1 MMNFNLVVRLL
12 LVVSISSLFYSFTN
26 IKEQPYVIVLGIAQ
40 DGGAPHAACD
50 KVCCFDKWNNP
61 NLHNKVSSIGIV
73 DPISNEVWMVDAS
86 PDFAEQLHLL
96 SNNNSRDLKGIFLTH
111 AHIGHYTGLMY
122 LGREGLG
129 GKNIMV
135 YALKRMAR
143 FLTKNGPWDQLV
155 KLNNISIQTIS
166 NKEFV
171 KLSENIFVI
180 PIRVPHR
187 DEYSETVGY
196 KIIGKSKKILFI
208 PDIDKW
214 DEWKKS
220 IIEEV
225 KLVDYA
231 FIDGTFYN
239 GSELNRDMREIPHPS
254 IEETLQLFSNQPLA
268 ERNKIYFIH
277 INHTNPI
284 LTNKNGIRDL
294 VESLGFNIAERGLKF
309 KLD

>member
-1 MMNFNLVVRLL
+1 MKLSVLSFP
-12 LVVSISSLFYSFTN
+12 LFFFALFTYSQTSESDY
-26 IKEQPYVIVLGIAQ
+26 IQVLGIVQ
-40 DGGAPHAACD
+40 DAGYPHIGCEKDCCKAVSPSDYFVSCLGLVD
-50 KVCCFDKWNNP
+50 KTNNKRYLFDATPDIHNQL
-61 NLHNKVSSIGIV
+61 NLLEKFSDANLV
-73 DPISNEVWMVDAS
+73 D
-86 PDFAEQLHLL
+86 
-96 SNNNSRDLKGIFLTH
+96 GIFLTH

-135 YALKRMAR
+135 YALKRMSK

-239 GSELNRDMREIPHPS
+239 GTELNRDMREIPHPS
-254 IEETLQLFSNQPLA
+254 IEETLQLFSNQPVA

-284 LTNKNGIRDL
+284 LTNKNGIKDL
-294 VESLGFNIAERGLKF
+294 VEGLGFNIAQRGLKF

>member
-1 MMNFNLVVRLL
+1 MKSFSLSFSLIFLVFF
-12 LVVSISSLFYSFTN
+12 SYS
-26 IKEQPYVIVLGIAQ
+26 QPSESDYIQVLGIVQ
-40 DGGAPHAACD
+40 DAGYPHIGCEKDCCEQVSPGDYFVSCLGLVD
-50 KVCCFDKWNNP
+50 KTNNKRYLFDATPDIHNQI
-61 NLHNKVSSIGIV
+61 NLLEKFTN
-73 DPISNEVWMVDAS
+73 A
-86 PDFAEQLHLL
+86 
-96 SNNNSRDLKGIFLTH
+96 DLIDGIFLTH

-129 GKNIMV
+129 GTNIMV

-180 PIRVPHR
+180 PIKVPHR

-214 DEWKKS
+214 DEWEKS

-254 IEETLQLFSNQPLA
+254 IEETLQLFSNQPIA

-284 LTNKNGIRDL
+284 LTNKNGIKDM
-294 VESLGFNIAERGLKF
+294 VEGLGFNIAKRGLKF

>member
-1 MMNFNLVVRLL
+1 MKLYSLSFSLIFLVFFSYSQTIESDYIQVLGVVQDAGYPHIGCEKDCCK
-12 LVVSISSLFYSFTN
+12 VVSPGDYFVSCLGLVDKTNNKRYLFDATPDIHN
-26 IKEQPYVIVLGIAQ
+26 QI
-40 DGGAPHAACD
+40 
-50 KVCCFDKWNNP
+50 
-61 NLHNKVSSIGIV
+61 NLLEKFPEANLI
-73 DPISNEVWMVDAS
+73 D
-86 PDFAEQLHLL
+86 
-96 SNNNSRDLKGIFLTH
+96 GIFLTH

-155 KLNNISIQTIS
+155 KLNNISIQKIS

-171 KLSENIFVI
+171 KLSENIFVV

-239 GSELNRDMREIPHPS
+239 GTELNRDMREIPHPS
-254 IEETLQLFSNQPLA
+254 IEETLQLFSNQPVA

-284 LTNKNGIRDL
+284 LTNKNGIKDL
-294 VESLGFNIAERGLKF
+294 VEGLGFNIAQRGLKF

>member
-1 MMNFNLVVRLL
+1 MKLSVLSFPLFFFALFT
-12 LVVSISSLFYSFTN
+12 SSQTSESDY
-26 IKEQPYVIVLGIAQ
+26 IQVLGIVQ
-40 DGGAPHAACD
+40 DAGYPHIGCEKDCCKAVSPGDYFVSCLGLVD
-50 KVCCFDKWNNP
+50 KTNNKRYLFDATPDIHNQL
-61 NLHNKVSSIGIV
+61 NLLEKFSDANLV
-73 DPISNEVWMVDAS
+73 D
-86 PDFAEQLHLL
+86 
-96 SNNNSRDLKGIFLTH
+96 GIFLTH

-135 YALKRMAR
+135 YALKRMSK

-239 GSELNRDMREIPHPS
+239 GTELNRDMREIPHPS
-254 IEETLQLFSNQPLA
+254 IEETLQLFSNQPVA

-294 VESLGFNIAERGLKF
+294 VESLGFNIAQRGLKF

>member
-1 MMNFNLVVRLL
+1 MKL
-12 LVVSISSLFYSFTN
+12 SILSFSLFFSAFFTYSQTSESDY
-26 IKEQPYVIVLGIAQ
+26 IQVLGIVQ
-40 DGGAPHAACD
+40 DAGYPHIGCEKDCCKAVSPGDYFVSCIGLVD
-50 KVCCFDKWNNP
+50 KTNNKRYLFDATPDIHNQL
-61 NLHNKVSSIGIV
+61 NLLEKFPKANLV
-73 DPISNEVWMVDAS
+73 D
-86 PDFAEQLHLL
+86 
-96 SNNNSRDLKGIFLTH
+96 GIFLTH

-129 GKNIMV
+129 GKNIIV
-135 YALKRMAR
+135 YALKRMSS
-143 FLTKNGPWDQLV
+143 FLAKNAPWDQLV

-166 NKEFV
+166 DKEFV

-214 DEWKKS
+214 GEWKKS

-239 GSELNRDMREIPHPS
+239 GTELNRDMREIPHPL
-254 IEETLQLFSNQPLA
+254 IEETLQLFSNQPVA
-268 ERNKIYFIH
+268 QRNKIYFIH

-294 VESLGFNIAERGLKF
+294 VEGLGFNIAQRGLKF

>member
-1 MMNFNLVVRLL
+1 MKLSSLSFSLIFLVFFSYSQTIESDYIQVLGVVQDAGYPHIGCEKDCCK
-12 LVVSISSLFYSFTN
+12 VVSPGDYFVSCLGLVDKTNNKRYLFDATPDIHN
-26 IKEQPYVIVLGIAQ
+26 QI
-40 DGGAPHAACD
+40 
-50 KVCCFDKWNNP
+50 
-61 NLHNKVSSIGIV
+61 NLLEKF
-73 DPISNEVWMVDAS
+73 PESNLID
-86 PDFAEQLHLL
+86 
-96 SNNNSRDLKGIFLTH
+96 GIFLTH

-171 KLSENIFVI
+171 KLSDNIFVI

-284 LTNKNGIRDL
+284 LTNKNGIRGMI
-294 VESLGFNIAERGLKF
+294 ESLGFNIAERGLKF

>member
-1 MMNFNLVVRLL
+1 MKLSVLSF
-12 LVVSISSLFYSFTN
+12 SLFFFAFFTYSQTSESDY
-26 IKEQPYVIVLGIAQ
+26 IQVLGIVQ
-40 DGGAPHAACD
+40 DAGYPHIGCEKNCCKAVSPGDYFVSCLGLVD
-50 KVCCFDKWNNP
+50 KTNNKRYLFDATPDIHNQL
-61 NLHNKVSSIGIV
+61 NLLEKFPDANLV
-73 DPISNEVWMVDAS
+73 D
-86 PDFAEQLHLL
+86 
-96 SNNNSRDLKGIFLTH
+96 GIFLTH

-129 GKNIMV
+129 GKKIIV
-135 YALKRMAR
+135 YALKRMSK
-143 FLTKNGPWDQLV
+143 FLTKNGPWEQLV

-239 GSELNRDMREIPHPS
+239 GTELNRDMREIPHPS
-254 IEETLQLFSNQPLA
+254 IEETLQLFSNQPVA

-284 LTNKNGIRDL
+284 LANKNGIRDL
-294 VESLGFNIAERGLKF
+294 VEGLGFNIAQRGLKF

>member
-1 MMNFNLVVRLL
+1 MKLYSLSFSLIFLVFFSYSQTIESDYIQVLGVVQDAGYPHIGCEKDCCK
-12 LVVSISSLFYSFTN
+12 VVSPGDYFVSCLGLVDKTNNKRYLFDATPDIHN
-26 IKEQPYVIVLGIAQ
+26 QI
-40 DGGAPHAACD
+40 
-50 KVCCFDKWNNP
+50 
-61 NLHNKVSSIGIV
+61 NLLEKFPEANLI
-73 DPISNEVWMVDAS
+73 D
-86 PDFAEQLHLL
+86 
-96 SNNNSRDLKGIFLTH
+96 GIFLTH

-155 KLNNISIQTIS
+155 KLNNISIQKIS

-171 KLSENIFVI
+171 KLSENIFVV

>member
-1 MMNFNLVVRLL
+1 MKL
-12 LVVSISSLFYSFTN
+12 SSLSFSLIFLVFFSYSQT
-26 IKEQPYVIVLGIAQ
+26 IESDYIQVLGIVQ
-40 DGGAPHAACD
+40 DAGYPHIGCEKDCCKVVSPGDYFVSCLGLVD
-50 KVCCFDKWNNP
+50 KTNNKRYLFDATPDIHNQI
-61 NLHNKVSSIGIV
+61 NLLEKFPEANLI
-73 DPISNEVWMVDAS
+73 D
-86 PDFAEQLHLL
+86 
-96 SNNNSRDLKGIFLTH
+96 GIFLTH

-143 FLTKNGPWDQLV
+143 FLSKNGPWDQLV

-171 KLSENIFVI
+171 KLSENIFVM

-294 VESLGFNIAERGLKF
+294 VESLGFNIAERGQKF

>member
-1 MMNFNLVVRLL
+1 
-12 LVVSISSLFYSFTN
+12 
-26 IKEQPYVIVLGIAQ
+26 
-40 DGGAPHAACD
+40 
-50 KVCCFDKWNNP
+50 
-61 NLHNKVSSIGIV
+61 
-73 DPISNEVWMVDAS
+73 
-86 PDFAEQLHLL
+86 
-96 SNNNSRDLKGIFLTH
+96 
-111 AHIGHYTGLMY
+111 
-122 LGREGLG
+122 
-129 GKNIMV
+129 MV

-171 KLSENIFVI
+171 KLSDNIFVI

-231 FIDGTFYN
+231 FIDGSFYN
-239 GSELNRDMREIPHPS
+239 GREL
-254 IEETLQLFSNQPLA
+254 
-268 ERNKIYFIH
+268 K
-277 INHTNPI
+277 
-284 LTNKNGIRDL
+284 
-294 VESLGFNIAERGLKF
+294 
-309 KLD
+309 

>member
-1 MMNFNLVVRLL
+1 MKSF
-12 LVVSISSLFYSFTN
+12 SLSFSLIFSVFFSYS
-26 IKEQPYVIVLGIAQ
+26 QPSESDYIQVLGIVQ
-40 DGGAPHAACD
+40 DAGYPHIGCEKDCCEQVSPGDYFVSCLGLVD
-50 KVCCFDKWNNP
+50 KTNNKRYLFDATPDIHNQI
-61 NLHNKVSSIGIV
+61 NLLEKFT
-73 DPISNEVWMVDAS
+73 DANLI
-86 PDFAEQLHLL
+86 D
-96 SNNNSRDLKGIFLTH
+96 GIFLTH

-171 KLSENIFVI
+171 NLSKNIFVM

-284 LTNKNGIRDL
+284 LTNKNGIKDL
-294 VESLGFNIAERGLKF
+294 VEGLGFNIAERGLKF

>member
-1 MMNFNLVVRLL
+1 MKL
-12 LVVSISSLFYSFTN
+12 SILYFMFFFFALFTYSQTSESDY
-26 IKEQPYVIVLGIAQ
+26 IQVLGIVQ
-40 DGGAPHAACD
+40 DAGYPHIGCEKDCCKAVSPGDYFVSCLGLVD
-50 KVCCFDKWNNP
+50 KTNNKRYLFDATPDIHNQL
-61 NLHNKVSSIGIV
+61 NLLEKFSDANLV
-73 DPISNEVWMVDAS
+73 D
-86 PDFAEQLHLL
+86 
-96 SNNNSRDLKGIFLTH
+96 GIFLTH

-135 YALKRMAR
+135 YALKRMSK

-180 PIRVPHR
+180 PIKVPHR

-239 GSELNRDMREIPHPS
+239 GTELNRDMREIPHPS
-254 IEETLQLFSNQPLA
+254 IEETLQLFSNQPVA

-294 VESLGFNIAERGLKF
+294 VEGLGFNIAQRGLKF

>member
-1 MMNFNLVVRLL
+1 MKLSVLSFP
-12 LVVSISSLFYSFTN
+12 LFFFALFTYSQTSESDY
-26 IKEQPYVIVLGIAQ
+26 IQVLGIVQ
-40 DGGAPHAACD
+40 DAGYPHIGCEKDCCKAVSPGDYFVSCLGLVD
-50 KVCCFDKWNNP
+50 KTNNKRYLFDATPDIHNQL
-61 NLHNKVSSIGIV
+61 NLLEKFSDANLV
-73 DPISNEVWMVDAS
+73 D
-86 PDFAEQLHLL
+86 
-96 SNNNSRDLKGIFLTH
+96 GIFLTH

-135 YALKRMAR
+135 YALKRMSK

-220 IIEEV
+220 IVEEV

-239 GSELNRDMREIPHPS
+239 GTELNRDMREIPHPS
-254 IEETLQLFSNQPLA
+254 IEETLQLFSNQPVA

-294 VESLGFNIAERGLKF
+294 VEGLGFNIAQRGLKF

>member
-1 MMNFNLVVRLL
+1 MKL
-12 LVVSISSLFYSFTN
+12 SILYFMFFFLALFTYSQTSESDY
-26 IKEQPYVIVLGIAQ
+26 IQVLGIVQ
-40 DGGAPHAACD
+40 DAGYPHIGCEKDCCKAVSPGDYFVSCLGLVD
-50 KVCCFDKWNNP
+50 KTNNKRYLFDATPDIHNQL
-61 NLHNKVSSIGIV
+61 NLLEKF
-73 DPISNEVWMVDAS
+73 PDANLI
-86 PDFAEQLHLL
+86 D
-96 SNNNSRDLKGIFLTH
+96 GIFLTH

-129 GKNIMV
+129 GKSIMV
-135 YALKRMAR
+135 YALKRMSR

-171 KLSENIFVI
+171 KLSDNIFVI
-180 PIRVPHR
+180 PIKVPHR

-231 FIDGTFYN
+231 FIVGTFYN
-239 GSELNRDMREIPHPS
+239 GTELNRDMREIPHPS

-294 VESLGFNIAERGLKF
+294 VESLGFNIADRGLKF

>member
-1 MMNFNLVVRLL
+1 MKSF
-12 LVVSISSLFYSFTN
+12 SLSFSLIFSVFFSYS
-26 IKEQPYVIVLGIAQ
+26 QPSESDYIQVLGIVQ
-40 DGGAPHAACD
+40 DAGYPHIGCEKDCCEQVSPGDYFVSCLGLVD
-50 KVCCFDKWNNP
+50 KTNNKRYLFDATPDIHNQI
-61 NLHNKVSSIGIV
+61 NLLEKFT
-73 DPISNEVWMVDAS
+73 DANLI
-86 PDFAEQLHLL
+86 D
-96 SNNNSRDLKGIFLTH
+96 GIFLTH

-135 YALKRMAR
+135 YALKRMVR

-155 KLNNISIQTIS
+155 KLNNISIQTIP

-180 PIRVPHR
+180 PIKVPHR

-214 DEWKKS
+214 DEWEKS

-239 GSELNRDMREIPHPS
+239 GSELNRDMSEIPHPS
-254 IEETLQLFSNQPLA
+254 IEETLQLFSNQPVA

-284 LTNKNGIRDL
+284 LTNKNGIKDM
-294 VESLGFNIAERGLKF
+294 VEGLGFNIAKRGLKF

>member
-1 MMNFNLVVRLL
+1 MKSSCLSFSLIFLVFF
-12 LVVSISSLFYSFTN
+12 SYS
-26 IKEQPYVIVLGIAQ
+26 QPSESDYIQVLGIVQ
-40 DGGAPHAACD
+40 DAGYPHIGCEKDCCEQVSPGDYFVSCLGLVD
-50 KVCCFDKWNNP
+50 KTNNKRYLFDATPDIHNQI
-61 NLHNKVSSIGIV
+61 NLLEKFT
-73 DPISNEVWMVDAS
+73 DANLI
-86 PDFAEQLHLL
+86 D
-96 SNNNSRDLKGIFLTH
+96 GIFLTH

-180 PIRVPHR
+180 PIKVPHR

-214 DEWKKS
+214 DEWEKS

-254 IEETLQLFSNQPLA
+254 IEETLQLFSNQPIV

-284 LTNKNGIRDL
+284 LTNKNGIKDM
-294 VESLGFNIAERGLKF
+294 VEGLGFNIAKRGLKF

>member
-1 MMNFNLVVRLL
+1 MK
-12 LVVSISSLFYSFTN
+12 SSSLSFLLIFLVFFSYSQT
-26 IKEQPYVIVLGIAQ
+26 IESDYIQVLGIVQ
-40 DGGAPHAACD
+40 DAGYPHIGCEKDCCKVVSPGDYFVSCLGLVD
-50 KVCCFDKWNNP
+50 KTNNKRYLFDATPDIHNQI
-61 NLHNKVSSIGIV
+61 NLLEKFPEANLI
-73 DPISNEVWMVDAS
+73 D
-86 PDFAEQLHLL
+86 
-96 SNNNSRDLKGIFLTH
+96 GIFLTH

-155 KLNNISIQTIS
+155 KLNNISIQKIS

-171 KLSENIFVI
+171 KLSENIFVM

-239 GSELNRDMREIPHPS
+239 GTELNRDMREIPHPS

-284 LTNKNGIRDL
+284 LTNKNGIKDL
-294 VESLGFNIAERGLKF
+294 VEGLGFNIAQRGLKF

>member
-1 MMNFNLVVRLL
+1 MKL
-12 LVVSISSLFYSFTN
+12 SILSFSLFFFSFFTYSQTSESDY
-26 IKEQPYVIVLGIAQ
+26 IQVLGIVQ
-40 DGGAPHAACD
+40 DAGYPHIGCEKDCCKVVSPGDYFVSCLGLVD
-50 KVCCFDKWNNP
+50 KTNNKRYLFDATPDIHNQL
-61 NLHNKVSSIGIV
+61 NLLERFPDANLV
-73 DPISNEVWMVDAS
+73 D
-86 PDFAEQLHLL
+86 
-96 SNNNSRDLKGIFLTH
+96 GIFLTH

-135 YALKRMAR
+135 YALKRMSR

-239 GSELNRDMREIPHPS
+239 GTELDRDMREIPHPS
-254 IEETLQLFSNQPLA
+254 IEETLQLFSKQPVA

-294 VESLGFNIAERGLKF
+294 VETLGFNIAQRGLKI

>member
-1 MMNFNLVVRLL
+1 MKSSSLSFSLIFLVFFSYSQTIESDYIQVLGVVQDAGYPHIGCEKDCCK
-12 LVVSISSLFYSFTN
+12 VVSPGDYFVSCLGLVDKTNNKRYLFDATPDIHN
-26 IKEQPYVIVLGIAQ
+26 QI
-40 DGGAPHAACD
+40 
-50 KVCCFDKWNNP
+50 
-61 NLHNKVSSIGIV
+61 NLLEKFPEANLI
-73 DPISNEVWMVDAS
+73 D
-86 PDFAEQLHLL
+86 
-96 SNNNSRDLKGIFLTH
+96 GIFLTH

-171 KLSENIFVI
+171 KLSDNIFVI
-180 PIRVPHR
+180 PIKVPHR

-239 GSELNRDMREIPHPS
+239 GTELNRDMREIPHPS
-254 IEETLQLFSNQPLA
+254 IEETLQLFSTQPLA

>member
-1 MMNFNLVVRLL
+1 MKL
-12 LVVSISSLFYSFTN
+12 SSLSFSLIFLVFFSYSQT
-26 IKEQPYVIVLGIAQ
+26 IEPDYIQVLGIVQ
-40 DGGAPHAACD
+40 DAGYPHIGCEKDCCKVVSPGDYFVSCLGLVD
-50 KVCCFDKWNNP
+50 KTNNKRYLFDATPDIHNQI
-61 NLHNKVSSIGIV
+61 NLLEKFPEANLI
-73 DPISNEVWMVDAS
+73 D
-86 PDFAEQLHLL
+86 
-96 SNNNSRDLKGIFLTH
+96 GIFLTH

-254 IEETLQLFSNQPLA
+254 IEETLQLFSDQPLA

-284 LTNKNGIRDL
+284 LTNKNGIRDM
-294 VESLGFNIAERGLKF
+294 VESLGFNIAERDLKF

>member
-1 MMNFNLVVRLL
+1 MKLSVLSF
-12 LVVSISSLFYSFTN
+12 SLFFFALFTYSQTSESDY
-26 IKEQPYVIVLGIAQ
+26 IQVLGIVQ
-40 DGGAPHAACD
+40 DAGYPHIGCEKDCCKAVSPGDYFVSCLGLVD
-50 KVCCFDKWNNP
+50 KTNNKRYLFDATPDIHNQL
-61 NLHNKVSSIGIV
+61 NLLEKFSDANLV
-73 DPISNEVWMVDAS
+73 D
-86 PDFAEQLHLL
+86 
-96 SNNNSRDLKGIFLTH
+96 GIFLTH

-135 YALKRMAR
+135 YALKRMSR

-239 GSELNRDMREIPHPS
+239 GTELNRDMREIPHPS
-254 IEETLQLFSNQPLA
+254 IEETLQLFSNQPVA

-294 VESLGFNIAERGLKF
+294 VEGLGFNIAQRGLKF

>member
-1 MMNFNLVVRLL
+1 MKLSSLSFSLIFLVFFSYSQTIESDYIQILGIVQDAGYPHIGCEKDCCK
-12 LVVSISSLFYSFTN
+12 VVSPGDYFVSCLGLVDKTNNKRYLFDATPDIHN
-26 IKEQPYVIVLGIAQ
+26 QI
-40 DGGAPHAACD
+40 
-50 KVCCFDKWNNP
+50 
-61 NLHNKVSSIGIV
+61 NLLEKFPEANLI
-73 DPISNEVWMVDAS
+73 D
-86 PDFAEQLHLL
+86 
-96 SNNNSRDLKGIFLTH
+96 GIFLTH

-143 FLTKNGPWDQLV
+143 FLSKNGPWDQLV

-171 KLSENIFVI
+171 KLSANIFVI

>member
-1 MMNFNLVVRLL
+1 MKLSVLSF
-12 LVVSISSLFYSFTN
+12 SLFFFALFTYSQTSESDY
-26 IKEQPYVIVLGIAQ
+26 IQVLGIVQ
-40 DGGAPHAACD
+40 DAGYPHIGCEKDCCKAVSPGDYFVSCLGLVD
-50 KVCCFDKWNNP
+50 KTNNKRYLFDATPDIHNQL
-61 NLHNKVSSIGIV
+61 NLLEKFSDANLV
-73 DPISNEVWMVDAS
+73 D
-86 PDFAEQLHLL
+86 
-96 SNNNSRDLKGIFLTH
+96 GIFLTH

-135 YALKRMAR
+135 YALKRMSK

-239 GSELNRDMREIPHPS
+239 GTELNRDMREIPHPS
-254 IEETLQLFSNQPLA
+254 IEETLQLFSNQPVA

-294 VESLGFNIAERGLKF
+294 VEGLGFNIAQRGLKL

>member
-1 MMNFNLVVRLL
+1 MKL
-12 LVVSISSLFYSFTN
+12 SSLSFSLIFLVFFSYSQT
-26 IKEQPYVIVLGIAQ
+26 IESDYIQVLGIVQ
-40 DGGAPHAACD
+40 DAGYPHIGCEKDCCKVVSPGDYFVSCLGLVD
-50 KVCCFDKWNNP
+50 KTNNKRYLFDATPDIHNQI
-61 NLHNKVSSIGIV
+61 NLLEKF
-73 DPISNEVWMVDAS
+73 PDANLI
-86 PDFAEQLHLL
+86 D
-96 SNNNSRDLKGIFLTH
+96 GIFLTH

-171 KLSENIFVI
+171 KLSKNIFVM

-284 LTNKNGIRDL
+284 LTNKNGIRDMI
-294 VESLGFNIAERGLKF
+294 ESLGFNIAERGLKF